1 MLGKRFLEEIRLVR
15 CKALGH
21 LKRGFWGVGH
31 VGVDEQLL
39 VRTNV
44 VADVS
49 DESLVPILAF
59 ADTAFHSLEPCLDG
73 TAEEVTVP
81 GIIDAEVCGAGSVD
95 FDCVSIGSEEF
106 IKRHSRLLPHD
117 VPEGY
122 FDCGNR
128 LVGDAGCPKIAPN
141 PHAHLLCEPLETMLS
156 LNQISD
162 EELLEMRRLLDVF
175 TCSLAA
181 RRRTTIDLDAI
192 KEQLEKAKAPKVSI
206 PEFAALDGSFH
217 RALAAAS
224 HNRLA
229 ALMDQVYSQL
239 VLVRLEDM
247 FSHKSAEGKKAM
259 IQNIISSH
267 EKILM
272 AVEAG
277 DESAAK
283 KAMEDHLLLFS
294 KDL

>member
-1 MLGKRFLEEIRLVR
+1 MISFTTRGKECPYAELASPQPTRPSSVVTEISEL
-15 CKALGH
+15 
-21 LKRGFWGVGH
+21 
-31 VGVDEQLL
+31 
-39 VRTNV
+39 
-44 VADVS
+44 
-49 DESLVPILAF
+49 SL
-59 ADTAFHSLEPCLDG
+59 
-73 TAEEVTVP
+73 
-81 GIIDAEVCGAGSVD
+81 
-95 FDCVSIGSEEF
+95 
-106 IKRHSRLLPHD
+106 R
-117 VPEGY
+117 
-122 FDCGNR
+122 
-128 LVGDAGCPKIAPN
+128 
-141 PHAHLLCEPLETMLS
+141 EPLETMLS

-247 FSHKSAEGKKAM
+247 FSHKSAEGKKTM
-259 IQNIISSH
+259 IQNILSSH